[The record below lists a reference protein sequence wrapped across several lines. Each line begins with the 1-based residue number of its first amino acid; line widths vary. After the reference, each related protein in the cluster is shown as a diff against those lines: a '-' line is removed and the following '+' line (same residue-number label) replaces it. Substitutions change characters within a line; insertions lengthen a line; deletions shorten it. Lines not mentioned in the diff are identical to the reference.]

1 VSTKPLEDVLQILR
15 HFKGQSVYFCFFLS
29 GISKGKGNY
38 LDEVLDLGYAYLKQF
53 SKNKTKQ
60 HTQLK

>member
-1 VSTKPLEDVLQILR
+1 MSTKPLKDVFQILR
-15 HFKGQSVYFCFFLS
+15 HFKSQSAYFCFSLS

-53 SKNKTKQ
+53 SKNKT
-60 HTQLK
+60 